1 MRVSVSLFRPR
12 VTRNHVTTVC
22 KIWHAAWRD
31 PQTGRRCT
39 KTTGTSNRQSAQ
51 QFAVRLQDKLY
62 RQSIGAYDPAE
73 DHRDMAFSDAV
84 SQFLQ
89 VQSERLRPPSVLAL
103 EISLNKFTQIM
114 KPKELRKIDRRV
126 VDEFVTRR
134 LKSVEGVTV
143 NKDLRHIRS
152 FLNWCRRQSYIAST
166 PDFKG
171 LFLIVDVADPT
182 QVSSD
187 DVKSVLNALKDES
200 LVLSRCSRN
209 WWGVF
214 IRVAL
219 FTGMR
224 RSELLG
230 LRWSHVD
237 FHAGKVQVI
246 RSTSKGRRDRLYE
259 SASSLTDMLRDWFDS
274 QSEPPL
280 PSDYVLPFKKDPR
293 GLYVDWDAILEHAG
307 IPPERHFTP
316 HDCRATCCSEL
327 LATGVALTT
336 VRDWVGHSSVAVTER
351 YYASTRSDRLR
362 VAAERKVM

>member
-1 MRVSVSLFRPR
+1 MRVSISLFRPR
-12 VTRNHVTTVC
+12 VTRKGKTTIC
-22 KIWHAAWRD
+22 KIWNAAWRD

-51 QFAVRLQDKLY
+51 QFAVRLQNKLY

-73 DHRDMAFSDAV
+73 DHRDMAFSKAV
-84 SQFLQ
+84 TEYLQ
-89 VQSERLRPPSVLAL
+89 VQSERLRPASVLAL
-103 EISLNKFTQIM
+103 RISLGMFERIM
-114 KPKELRKIDRRV
+114 KPKELRRIDRRV
-126 VDEFVTRR
+126 VDEFVSKRI
-134 LKSVEGVTV
+134 KDVGGVTV
-143 NKDLRHIRS
+143 NKDLRHIRT
-152 FLNWCRRQSYIAST
+152 FMNWCRRQNYIAMT

-171 LFLIVDVADPT
+171 LFLRVDVADPT

-187 DVKSVLNALKDES
+187 DVKAVLKALNDDS
-200 LVLSRCSRN
+200 LVLSRRSRQ

-230 LRWSHVD
+230 LRWSQVD
-237 FHAGKVQVI
+237 FKEGKVQVI

-259 SASSLTDMLRDWFDS
+259 SASSLTGMLQDWFNS
-274 QSEPPL
+274 QPEPPL

-293 GLYVDWDAILEHAG
+293 GLYVDWDAILEHAA
-307 IPPERHFTP
+307 IPPNRHFTP
-316 HDCRATCCSEL
+316 HDCRSTCCSEL
-327 LATGVALTT
+327 LASGVSLTT
-336 VRDWVGHSSVAVTER
+336 VRDWVGHSSVSVTER
-351 YYASTRSDRLR
+351 YYAATRSDRLR